1 MSAPQPEW
9 AVLWDLFVHCLTL
22 SLLAIGGA
30 IATVPD
36 LQRYVVLERGWL
48 SAADFTGSVALAQAA
63 PGPNLLFVAV
73 VGYNVAGLAGAMAA
87 MAGMLLPS
95 TVLTLAATRWGS
107 QRRDTR
113 GVKAF
118 VSGMAPVTLGLIL
131 ATSWLLARPVLTVNQ
146 PVGWVLVLG
155 SLLLTWRTKISPLW
169 AIAAGA
175 VAGALGYV

>member
-1 MSAPQPEW
+1 MNA
-9 AVLWDLFVHCLTL
+9 AVLWDLFLHCLML

-36 LQRYVVLERGWL
+36 LQRHVVLERAWL
-48 SAADFTGSVALAQAA
+48 SSADFTASVALAQAA

-73 VGYNVAGLAGAMAA
+73 VGYNVAGLAGAVAA

-95 TVLTLAATRWGS
+95 TALTLVVTRWGS
-107 QRRDTR
+107 KRRDTR

-131 ATSWLLARPVLTVNQ
+131 ATSWLLARPVVTQ
-146 PVGWVLVLG
+146 PVALALVLA
-155 SLLLTWRTKISPLW
+155 SLGLTWRTKLNPLW
-169 AIAAGA
+169 LIAAGA
-175 VAGALGYV
+175 LAGALGWV

>member
-1 MSAPQPEW
+1 MNSP
-9 AVLWDLFVHCLTL
+9 VLLDLFLHCLTL

-36 LQRYVVLERGWL
+36 LQRHVVLERHWL
-48 SAADFTGSVALAQAA
+48 SSADFTGSVALAQAA

-73 VGYNVAGLAGAMAA
+73 VGYRVAGLAGALAA

-95 TVLTLAATRWGS
+95 TVLTLAVSRWGS
-107 QRRDTR
+107 KRRDTR

-118 VSGMAPVTLGLIL
+118 VGGMAPVTLGLIL
-131 ATSWLLARPVLTVNQ
+131 ATGWLLAAPVANRPVALL
-146 PVGWVLVLG
+146 LVLG
-155 SLLLTWRTKISPLW
+155 SMALTWRTRLSPLW

-175 VAGALGYV
+175 IAGALGYV